1 MRIRFF
7 ALASLAV
14 LSTLAGCSSPTS
26 TNATV
31 STTESPSAST
41 VTGSPSIGHVFVI
54 NLENK
59 SYGETWGPD
68 SVAAYLNGTLR
79 PQGQLL
85 EQYFGIGHASLGNYL
100 AQVSGQAPNSKT
112 QSDCFQFVEFNQTGT
127 GDYGQALGEGCV
139 YPPAI
144 KTVADQLTSAGKT
157 WKSYQEDLANSSTEP
172 KTCRHPMIGTADA
185 TVGARQGD
193 MYTTRHNPFVYFHS
207 IIDSPSCADNV
218 VDLSAL
224 SSDLASEATTPN
236 LTYITPTL
244 CHDGHDAPCIDGQP
258 GGLTSADQFLATTV
272 PDILSST
279 AFQTDGMLIIT
290 FDEAEL
296 IGDHADSSACC
307 NTPRSP
313 NAPNPGLAGPGGGR
327 IGALVLA
334 ANVAPASVNATPYNH
349 YSLLCSIE
357 DIFDLPHLGFAGA
370 PGLACFGNDV
380 YGN

>member
-68 SVAAYLNGTLR
+68 SVAAYLNRTLR

-127 GDYGQALGEGCV
+127 GDY
-139 YPPAI
+139 
-144 KTVADQLTSAGKT
+144 
-157 WKSYQEDLANSSTEP
+157 
-172 KTCRHPMIGTADA
+172 
-185 TVGARQGD
+185 
-193 MYTTRHNPFVYFHS
+193 
-207 IIDSPSCADNV
+207 
-218 VDLSAL
+218 
-224 SSDLASEATTPN
+224 
-236 LTYITPTL
+236 
-244 CHDGHDAPCIDGQP
+244 
-258 GGLTSADQFLATTV
+258 
-272 PDILSST
+272 
-279 AFQTDGMLIIT
+279 
-290 FDEAEL
+290 
-296 IGDHADSSACC
+296 
-307 NTPRSP
+307 
-313 NAPNPGLAGPGGGR
+313 
-327 IGALVLA
+327 
-334 ANVAPASVNATPYNH
+334 
-349 YSLLCSIE
+349 
-357 DIFDLPHLGFAGA
+357 
-370 PGLACFGNDV
+370 
-380 YGN
+380 